1 MLLCLAV
8 LQELSCSS
16 AQTQLPSLLKPFR
29 GFIQLC
35 HVGLRS
41 SLDPQPSELRE
52 RRGCPANPGPASSH
66 HERGHGKEPWQRAQ
80 SARLAAPG
88 TSHRGLEHFT
98 TRACAAAAPF
108 CAVSGSTIN
117 CCPTGSATNGN

>member
-80 SARLAAPG
+80 SVPGWQLQGPHTGGWRILPHVLVLRLLP
-88 TSHRGLEHFT
+88 SVL
-98 TRACAAAAPF
+98 
-108 CAVSGSTIN
+108 
-117 CCPTGSATNGN
+117 